1 MDDDNDDLDD
11 DENDDEEEEEG
22 RKEGRGLSCRTRVL
36 ERAAPSPPRACANDT
51 QLVLV
56 RLSNGRDPRPRIHH
70 HNTNPRVR
78 NCVM

>member
-22 RKEGRGLSCRTRVL
+22 RKEGRGSSCRTRVL
-36 ERAAPSPPRACANDT
+36 EPSPPRACANDT